1 MKSNRLLLSVAAAAS
16 AMTLGLSAQAQ
27 GYYQPAPHQNFYVGE
42 VPSNNLQTGP
52 QLDGSRADAAKTTG
66 QGQIVDQH
74 QALPSRQDWSTVSGY
89 GNPNSTFQQGTQQD
103 GSRADTARSAPH
115 TDPNA
120 AYRM

>member
-16 AMTLGLSAQAQ
+16 VMTLGLSAQAQ
-27 GYYQPAPHQNFYVGE
+27 TYYQPTTQSHFYVGE

-52 QLDGSRADAAKTTG
+52 QLDGSRADAVKTQG

-74 QALPSRQDWSTVSGY
+74 QARPSREDWSTVSGY
-89 GNPNSTFQQGTQQD
+89 GSPNSTLQQGTQLD
-103 GSRADTARSAPH
+103 GSRADTARNAPH
-115 TDPNA
+115 SDPNA